1 MSCEA
6 SLASDLLFQL
16 REGLLGGPGYLQ
28 ERVEGV
34 VSSVLLLLLFLFRDC
49 SALYGNCQL
58 ISHTNH
64 EVDVR
69 PLGLVDG
76 SVL

>member
-34 VSSVLLLLLFLFRDC
+34 VSSVLLLLLF
-49 SALYGNCQL
+49 
-58 ISHTNH
+58 
-64 EVDVR
+64 
-69 PLGLVDG
+69 
-76 SVL
+76 